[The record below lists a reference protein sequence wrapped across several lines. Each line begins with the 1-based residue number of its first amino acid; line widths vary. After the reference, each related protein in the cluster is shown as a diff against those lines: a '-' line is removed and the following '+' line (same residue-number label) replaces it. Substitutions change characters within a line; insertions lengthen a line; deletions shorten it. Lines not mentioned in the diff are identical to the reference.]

1 MTGTRVTFA
10 WSLSKHTVSLAFS
23 TALQTAHKYLQ
34 NLSFNALP
42 LFQNHKFGPLK
53 FSLLFEFKGIFCKAL
68 ECEKDPGI
76 PKISGS
82 L

>member
-1 MTGTRVTFA
+1 MTLCSRESQILVDAIFEISGLKEKVF
-10 WSLSKHTVSLAFS
+10 K
-23 TALQTAHKYLQ
+23 LQ

-68 ECEKDPGI
+68 ACEKDPGI
-76 PKISGS
+76 PKVSGS